1 MNVPEGHDAKQFAPK
16 LRLVAAHRAVRVND
30 TVLVLTLN
38 VTDGYLSGSA
48 LECSPVV
55 RMDHA
60 QPGSGIGRKK
70 LGVGP

>member
-16 LRLVAAHRAVRVND
+16 LRLVAAHRAVRV

-55 RMDHA
+55 RVDHA

-70 LGVGP
+70 LGVDP